1 MRRLNKRH
9 SSKEGF
15 SLLEVLIV
23 VAIIVILAGVVGVGV
38 AGLIRTANRSNDAV
52 INSSASLSEQISNS
66 ESVLLKYNFN
76 RT

>member
-1 MRRLNKRH
+1 MHRLYKRH
-9 SSKEGF
+9 SSKGGF

-52 INSSASLSEQISNS
+52 KETRKSADL
-66 ESVLLKYNFN
+66 
-76 RT
+76 

>member
-1 MRRLNKRH
+1 MRRLYKRH

-23 VAIIVILAGVVGVGV
+23 VAIIVILAGVIGVGV

-66 ESVLLKYNFN
+66 ESILKNYNFDK
-76 RT
+76 T

>member
-1 MRRLNKRH
+1 MHRLYKRH
-9 SSKEGF
+9 SSKGGF

-52 INSSASLSEQISNS
+52 KESSDPSARRHRSHYSNQ
-66 ESVLLKYNFN
+66 KY
-76 RT
+76 

>member
-1 MRRLNKRH
+1 MRRLYKRH

-38 AGLIRTANRSNDAV
+38 AGLLRTANRSNDAV
-52 INSSASLSEQISNS
+52 IDSSASLSEQISNS
-66 ESVLLKYNFN
+66 ESVLKNYNFN

>member
-1 MRRLNKRH
+1 MHRLYKRH
-9 SSKEGF
+9 SSKGGF

-52 INSSASLSEQISNS
+52 KESSESLNASINQGESSLSMF
-66 ESVLLKYNFN
+66 NFAN
-76 RT
+76 

>member
-1 MRRLNKRH
+1 MRRLYKRH

-38 AGLIRTANRSNDAV
+38 AGLLRTANRSNDAV
-52 INSSASLSEQISNS
+52 IDSSASLSEQISNS
-66 ESVLLKYNFN
+66 ESVLKKYNFN

>member
-1 MRRLNKRH
+1 MG
-9 SSKEGF
+9 GF

-52 INSSASLSEQISNS
+52 KESSESLNASINQGESSLSMF
-66 ESVLLKYNFN
+66 NFAN
-76 RT
+76 

>member
-1 MRRLNKRH
+1 MRRLYKRH

-23 VAIIVILAGVVGVGV
+23 VAIIVILAGVIGVGV

-66 ESVLLKYNFN
+66 ESILMNYNFN
-76 RT
+76 KT